1 MSNTLLFCMVCLL
14 TANQMMAMRSSCEV
28 PAGVDGTIY
37 PLKGSS
43 ATYKQCLDKGEC
55 YVQFNDRLIPENGT
69 VQVRR
74 KYYRVENCQL
84 ERVFHACGPN
94 LLLMLSVVC
103 RVVDQHTSS
112 QAALR
117 LTRAGDSSMSHVS
130 YRDANRSARMITESC
145 CENLCSIAEL
155 TRYCPSRGN

>member
-1 MSNTLLFCMVCLL
+1 MSSTLLFCLVCLF
-14 TANQMMAMRSSCEV
+14 TAKEMMAMPSSRPV
-28 PAGVDGTIY
+28 PAGVDGATYSI
-37 PLKGSS
+37 KGSS
-43 ATYKQCLDKGEC
+43 ATYKQRLDMGQC

-103 RVVDQHTSS
+103 RVVDQHISGNS
-112 QAALR
+112 ASR
-117 LTRAGDSSMSHVS
+117 LTRAVESSMSHSS
-130 YRDANRSARMITESC
+130 YYEANRSASMITESC
-145 CENLCSIAEL
+145 CENLCSVAEL
-155 TRYCPSRGN
+155 TRYCHPRGN